1 MKKVTIKTIA
11 NSRPLTKDQKNYW
24 DQRLTD
30 IIFEK
35 RKELESEHEEKIS
48 KEVNKKINY
57 YQNSYEI
64 KPLIKKFYK
73 IQEEIKELKEIYN
86 EKEIYLNGKIK
97 NVCDLIQ
104 EKLNNNDFYENFTK
118 EIKEH
123 NDEVSYDYQIK
134 YWNLDQK
141 GIKGLMTFWET
152 LADEEVRLEL
162 SKHNV
167 DLKKLDNALIQMKDA
182 LQMQNVP
189 SSFFNL
195 IKHLFLENKISAESI
210 LNSDINPQEKITKQ

>member
-35 RKELESEHEEKIS
+35 RQELESEYNEKIS
-48 KEVNKKINY
+48 KEINKKINY

-73 IQEEIKELKEIYN
+73 LQEEIKELKEIYN

-104 EKLNNNDFYENFTK
+104 EKLNNNDFYF
-118 EIKEH
+118 
-123 NDEVSYDYQIK
+123 
-134 YWNLDQK
+134 
-141 GIKGLMTFWET
+141 
-152 LADEEVRLEL
+152 
-162 SKHNV
+162 
-167 DLKKLDNALIQMKDA
+167 
-182 LQMQNVP
+182 
-189 SSFFNL
+189 
-195 IKHLFLENKISAESI
+195 SI
-210 LNSDINPQEKITKQ
+210 